1 MKMCVTTADAASCRP
16 AGLVLLT
23 AAGQSPAGVL
33 LLAALNALGAAGM
46 ATALHATDQA
56 LQQQS
61 AA

>member
-1 MKMCVTTADAASCRP
+1 MQMCVTAPYDASCRP

-23 AAGQSPAGVL
+23 ATGQSPAGVL

-46 ATALHATDQA
+46 ATALRATDQA
-56 LQQQS
+56 LQQQF